1 VSLIG
6 VLVACGRHHVASC
19 DDDLDGVWHAPDG
32 AWMMIDNGVTLEAY
46 PMTPDAPAVG
56 AGAGSEANAAL
67 VAAPRVLDL
76 ERGEVTLAGTMRRR
90 FMRRA
95 DTCDARATVRVT
107 ACRTDMLEVV
117 TTAIATPIDVAP
129 CRWPAPQ
136 PAHVERWTRD

>member
-1 VSLIG
+1 MKWLI
-6 VLVACGRHHVASC
+6 VVALVACGRTHHVASC

-32 AWMMIDNGVTLEAY
+32 AWMMIDHGVTLEAY
-46 PMTPDAPAVG
+46 PMQPDAPAVG
-56 AGAGSEANAAL
+56 SDM
-67 VAAPRVLDL
+67 VAAPRTLDL
-76 ERGEVTLAGTMRRR
+76 ERGEVTLTGSMRRR

-107 ACRTDMLEVV
+107 ACRSDMLEVV